1 MDSVF
6 HADSKY
12 VISFDWYRTSSNK
25 NRSNTSQKPTENY
38 PNNNVLAP
46 FSSGQP
52 SEVYLLVSFRSSIRP
67 LPILKKSATGILLFL
82 KYC

>member
-52 SEVYLLVSFRSSIRP
+52 SEVYL
-67 LPILKKSATGILLFL
+67 
-82 KYC
+82 